1 MRKDLSPNCVLLI
14 QIDFSNGYKLETS
27 CELKYIVLNISYVLL
42 YFDAW
47 YNKTK
52 EKKILQLVF
61 VAFQNLICTFKCNIM
76 YLVQISMEDANI

>member
-1 MRKDLSPNCVLLI
+1 MKKKYPQITYLLI
-14 QIDFSNGYKLETS
+14 QIDFSNVYKLETS

-52 EKKILQLVF
+52 EKK
-61 VAFQNLICTFKCNIM
+61 NTTTGICRFLKPNM
-76 YLVQISMEDANI
+76 YF